1 MKLFLSQTM
10 ALNSENPQDHFSK
23 VLEIFATYI
32 RAPHRN
38 TVEIILV
45 SKSEL
50 ESLGID
56 QLPMLISEQN
66 RKSVQNA
73 HHISI
78 MQEIAKSVYLSEVL
92 FGKKD
97 SQERMKTCS
106 FIETTDRME
115 VDELVTFVNGH
126 LETRMFLVG
135 QSISAADIVV
145 HAKIAESVRIL
156 TDYNK
161 MQIPNAFR
169 WIDHI

>member
-1 MKLFLSQTM
+1 M

-97 SQERMKTCS
+97 SQERMETCS

-115 VDELVTFVNGH
+115 VD
-126 LETRMFLVG
+126 
-135 QSISAADIVV
+135 
-145 HAKIAESVRIL
+145 
-156 TDYNK
+156 
-161 MQIPNAFR
+161 
-169 WIDHI
+169 